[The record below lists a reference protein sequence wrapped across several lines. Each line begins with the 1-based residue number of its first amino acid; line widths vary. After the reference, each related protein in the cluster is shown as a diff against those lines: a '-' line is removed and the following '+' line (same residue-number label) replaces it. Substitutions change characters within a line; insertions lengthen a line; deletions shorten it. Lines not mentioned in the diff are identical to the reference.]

1 MAPLFF
7 FLSGRCHATR
17 SVRTSFCC
25 TINRTLL
32 PYQQSSVDTATKV
45 HHPYGN
51 RPPSRLSA
59 PQYGRNEHQVTGEA
73 QEGCEGY
80 PPCGEDVGTEGIVAT
95 ALSCHEQE
103 ARQDQRYGKGGKDI
117 VRAFHEE
124 AFQSHRHYFDICSG
138 K

>member
-1 MAPLFF
+1 MRGRKCCFRVLYYYEPCRKSPCHIPLLSSNERNLRLLESLSQRFDNLSDFCTKQRGVMMAPLFF

-45 HHPYGN
+45 LHPYGN

-59 PQYGRNEHQVTGEA
+59 PQYGRNEQQVTGEA
-73 QEGCEGY
+73 
-80 PPCGEDVGTEGIVAT
+80 
-95 ALSCHEQE
+95 H
-103 ARQDQRYGKGGKDI
+103 
-117 VRAFHEE
+117 
-124 AFQSHRHYFDICSG
+124 
-138 K
+138 